1 MSSALQFV
9 RTPSGLTILLG
20 FKPYTVASTDPI
32 FPSVLSLIQA
42 NSSEADV
49 LAVIELGKS
58 VAQPIAP
65 AVATPSFAVDE
76 QGGDADEPVLVLT
89 GLSVRGGYVG
99 QNKDGAFDVL
109 GDGEYLTSFDSEE
122 SATHYAE
129 IFQHRFDTVVVE
141 DEDGVIAAFGDTSHV
156 VMASRQ
162 STGEVDTSE
171 QDELDEES
179 GGDEEDEDY
188 YRVCND
194 AGELLESFSDENEA
208 MEYAREKANEYNVQ
222 VIIKNNSGDFLDAVD
237 PEGSNAEEPVF
248 EVFGEGFYL
257 DEFST
262 QAQAVAYAEGQRGR
276 YRKLEVVET
285 HSQADDIPVAKIE
298 GFLGTFRV
306 VVDHS
311 EFARMAS
318 QVEAKQE
325 AIRLFGTGRH
335 GRVEVLNSDSE
346 DVLLLES

>member
-20 FKPYTVASTDPI
+20 CKPYTVASTDPI

-58 VAQPIAP
+58 VEQP
-65 AVATPSFAVDE
+65 AVCVAPTLAVAVDE
-76 QGGDADEPVLVLT
+76 QGGDADEPVFVLT

-99 QNKDGAFDVL
+99 QNKDGAFDVF
-109 GDGEYLTSFDSEE
+109 GDGEYLTSFDSGE

-129 IFQHRFDTVVVE
+129 IVQHRFDTVVVE
-141 DEDGVIAAFGDTSHV
+141 DENGAVIAAFGDTSHV
-156 VMASRQ
+156 VMAGTQ
-162 STGEVDTSE
+162 STKDADTSE
-171 QDELDEES
+171 QDEIDELS
-179 GGDEEDEDY
+179 DGDEGDDY
-188 YRVCND
+188 YRVCNE
-194 AGELLESFSDENEA
+194 AGELMESFSDENEA
-208 MEYAREKANEYNVQ
+208 MEYAQAKANEYGCQ
-222 VIIKNNSGDFLDAVD
+222 VIIQNNSGDFLDSVD
-237 PEGSNAEEPVF
+237 PEYSNTEEPVF

-262 QAQAVAYAEGQRGR
+262 QPLAVAYAEGQRGR

-285 HSQADDIPVAKIE
+285 HSQADDIPVAEIE

-346 DVLLLES
+346 GVLLLES